1 MENKN
6 EHTPYQARRKKTFL
20 LNFEKEKKKIVYRF
34 RKILNDNMLTEKQI
48 FDPQGV
54 CLCKFLNMIA
64 PQPKFLITHTKMEEV
79 QRFENLNEFRKTLTE
94 FYQFDSTELFDSADL
109 HKKKKHSVV
118 LLTKALTKLCSI
130 YESEGKR
137 IQVPQQV
144 RKIWLITGSQEQ
156 IFSEI
161 KGVAGVYPNPHFPS
175 DVKVQLK
182 KDYPKMEM
190 KSILYTDYKTTKKK
204 IKIKADLEL
213 QQEFEKNE
221 KITKTRNKFL
231 NFENSYNYFSSRSLQ
246 KILEMIKNFDGNDL
260 EGEIQKKYPQD
271 FEKKYHFLDSFFIYN
286 TLDEWKSL
294 DLSQLP
300 QQDLGSFLL
309 IQEKYYQNWKKAIKD
324 CILKKNSHQIF
335 LENPDNFEKIKASL
349 EFNRKEVSIILKT
362 IGKINIFTKLNN
374 YLDDKEEEEE
384 KEEEKEEK
392 EEEEEEKEKYN
403 DNANDNRKESN
414 LGKLTV
420 SHDLTIFKSNWG
432 KNLIISKD
440 PIDNMSFTL
449 TDNLTN
455 KKVKL
460 FVKDQNTKL
469 SLLFMLMIYNQSR
482 GKDKRI
488 GNNFK
493 INNFN
498 VKELDVSTL
507 PPFLDSNNKVVR
519 KSKIQMQIEKNT
531 PKYENREQ
539 RKELISQLS
548 KEKNPTIKYSIY
560 LIEENFIPLDP
571 AFLKITESGIIL
583 GSLRSEAIQMKFAD
597 DFKISRFK
605 KNHQIIRFI
614 LFGGENKIEKYIY
627 IPKKI
632 EARFIGEAIKHYQ
645 HLWRK
650 KQRAKE
656 SKVRRSQ
663 DKILDTKG
671 CCGKF

>member
-64 PQPKFLITHTKMEEV
+64 PQPKFLITYTKMEEV

-231 NFENSYNYFSSRSLQ
+231 NFENSSNYFSSRSLQ
-246 KILEMIKNFDGNDL
+246 KISDMIKNFDGNDL

-271 FEKKYHFLDSFFIYN
+271 FQKKYHFLDSFFIYN
-286 TLDEWKSL
+286 TLEEWKSL

-374 YLDDKEEEEE
+374 YLDEEK

-420 SHDLTIFKSNWG
+420 SHDLIIFKSNWG

-507 PPFLDSNNKVVR
+507 PPFLDSNDQVVR

-583 GSLRSEAIQMKFAD
+583 GSLGSEAIQMKFAD
-597 DFKISRFK
+597 DFKIYRFK

-645 HLWRK
+645 RLWRK